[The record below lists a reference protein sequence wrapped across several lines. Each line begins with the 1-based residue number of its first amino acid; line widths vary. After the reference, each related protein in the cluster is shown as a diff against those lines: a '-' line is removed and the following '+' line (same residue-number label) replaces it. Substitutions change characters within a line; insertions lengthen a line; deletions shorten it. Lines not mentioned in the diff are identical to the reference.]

1 MAEASTAVAVVD
13 PAAEQRRQA
22 ARVALVAGNTPRA
35 IVPTDFEGAWRI
47 SQAVVAA
54 KMTPKSLET
63 VEKCAVAILHGLEV
77 GLTPMNALQSIAVIN
92 GRPSLWG
99 DGALGLIQA
108 SGLLEDQDEHYEGQ
122 EGTET
127 FKAVCVLKRKGKTRP
142 YIGEFSMLDARKAG
156 LLAKD
161 GPWQTYLKRMLKMRA
176 RAFAMRDGFSDVLKG
191 LSVAEEQEDVERA
204 KQPEPVDDGGGPPA
218 PANDDGGGPPVPA
231 GAATGGEVVDDGG
244 EPPAPETI
252 GLSAEPTGLQ
262 ATVTVVD
269 DFPGDRPMKPAA
281 DDLDIPDYLRRVPA
295 TETTPRSVD
304 EQKWLDELEAAF
316 TDCRDA
322 GTLFEQN
329 DELMQP
335 KDGQVS
341 IAAWNAACD
350 ILDRHIER
358 LQTAE

>member
-1 MAEASTAVAVVD
+1 MANEATTAIAVVD
-13 PAAEQRRQA
+13 QVAEQRRQA

-54 KMTPKSLET
+54 NMAPKSLES
-63 VEKCAVAILHGLEV
+63 VEACAVAILHGLEV

-99 DGALGLIQA
+99 DGAIGLIQA
-108 SGLLEDQDEHYEGQ
+108 SGQLEDQDEHYEGQ
-122 EGTET
+122 EGTDAY
-127 FKAVCVLKRKGKTRP
+127 KAVCVLKRKGKARA
-142 YIGEFSMLDARKAG
+142 YAGEFSVGDAKKAG
-156 LLAKD
+156 LFTKS
-161 GPWQTYLKRMLKMRA
+161 GPWQSYLKRMLKMRA

-204 KQPEPVDDGGGPPA
+204 KTAPVDDGGGPPV

-231 GAATGGEVVDDGG
+231 EEAPGGELVDDGG
-244 EPPAPETI
+244 GPPAPERV
-252 GLSAEPTGLQ
+252 GLSAEPAGLQ
-262 ATVTVVD
+262 ATITVVD

-295 TETTPRSVD
+295 TETTPRSAD